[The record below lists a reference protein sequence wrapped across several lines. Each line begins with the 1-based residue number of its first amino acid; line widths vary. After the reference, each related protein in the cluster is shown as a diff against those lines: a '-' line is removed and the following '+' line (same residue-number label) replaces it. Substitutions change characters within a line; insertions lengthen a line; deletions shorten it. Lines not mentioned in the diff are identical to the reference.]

1 MKTRL
6 ISFVSKPMDKSKV
19 NFIGVNSVAH
29 ILRFVIFLCVLC
41 FGILFQV
48 TNIFPAEL
56 LLVENCRKG
65 EVVMAMLDT
74 EKDGD
79 SGINYE
85 LVEDTGGK
93 NSCKTKGDDL
103 KESRVE
109 GSDEEG
115 GLFKKIEGNL
125 IVLF

>member
-1 MKTRL
+1 
-6 ISFVSKPMDKSKV
+6 
-19 NFIGVNSVAH
+19 
-29 ILRFVIFLCVLC
+29 
-41 FGILFQV
+41 
-48 TNIFPAEL
+48 
-56 LLVENCRKG
+56 
-65 EVVMAMLDT
+65 MLDT

-85 LVEDTGGK
+85 LVEDMGGK
-93 NSCKTKGDDL
+93 NLCETTGDDL